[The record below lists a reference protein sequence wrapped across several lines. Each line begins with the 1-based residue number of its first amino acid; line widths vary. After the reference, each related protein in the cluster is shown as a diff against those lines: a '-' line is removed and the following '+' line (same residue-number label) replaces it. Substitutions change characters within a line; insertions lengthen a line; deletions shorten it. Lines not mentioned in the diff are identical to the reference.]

1 MKKSKKTGNN
11 AVSSKTPDADKL
23 EKKSFPVVGLG
34 ASARGLEALEA
45 LFNHPPPAHPH
56 PAGG

>member
-34 ASARGLEALEA
+34 ASARGLEAL
-45 LFNHPPPAHPH
+45 FNHPPPAHPH
-56 PAGG
+56 PTGG